1 MEYNKYIKFRKNENG
16 DDIAEINCNVFDEF
30 YKAGRKF
37 LEPDMF
43 IVETANERLT
53 RAKKQREKELQ
64 FSQYLFDKI
73 EKIWWTN
80 FKNKHLKTNNNEYIQ
95 PNF

>member
-1 MEYNKYIKFRKNENG
+1 MEYNKYIKFKKNKNG

-30 YKAGRKF
+30 YKDGRKF
-37 LEPDMF
+37 LQPDMF
-43 IVETANERLT
+43 IVETANERLR

-80 FKNKHLKTNNNEYIQ
+80 FKNKHLKTNNNEYT
-95 PNF
+95 